1 MFACRLSPGQALR
14 QLGTNIYDLSPAM
27 AAGQSSNSCFI
38 QGKVLN
44 VRSGKI
50 TVLRLLST
58 RFYMVPAGNPLSM
71 DSRGLLGYAAAS
83 RMSAQPL
90 SPGQVFALSPEMRQ
104 YVQTVEETQEITI
117 AHYPNPCRPGQTL
130 DTYAVPLGPPA
141 SCTAWDYGALVYAP
155 ITNIDRIIQV
165 YPNGGM
171 RWVNIRSRTASATT
185 NSLPAASHRQ

>member
-58 RFYMVPAGNPLSM
+58 RFYMVPTGNPLSM
-71 DSRGLLGYAAAS
+71 DSRGLLGYAAAN
-83 RMSAQPL
+83 RMSAKPL

-117 AHYPNPCRPGQTL
+117 AHYPNLCRPGQTL
-130 DTYAVPLGPPA
+130 KTYAVPLGLPG
-141 SCTAWDYGALVYAP
+141 SCTAWDYGAPVYAP
-155 ITNIDRIIQV
+155 VTNIDRIIQV

-185 NSLPAASHRQ
+185 NSLPAASQRQ